1 VGVDVEEC
9 DPCVHEAP
17 EDLVASA
24 LELVDA
30 FLQLL
35 QPLHQRHAGLFS
47 FFLRGRHLIDEAH
60 ERRRPLAGAHL
71 RGRRHGRH
79 DVEQRGGRGRR
90 GGGGLGEEADH
101 LDLGG
106 AAAAAPEAEA
116 RGPEAVPGGG
126 GEPCELLACP
136 ALRPER
142 GGEARGVVA
151 ADCGEG
157 VGDVLLELEDGLLE
171 AAVRVSEAEEG
182 VEEAVGAG
190 GGGERGLGLGEAEE
204 VGEGGVEGV
213 DVGQA
218 GGDGGGVLR
227 PGPDG
232 ADVEVQVRQDRVG
245 PARQAHGTGVP
256 AGRHA
261 AEGLVVIIRRRRP
274 RRAQREGDGAR
285 EARRHCY
292 SGLLCRA
299 SVCVSPRV
307 CYLLPFY
314 KEKIETA
321 S

>member
-1 VGVDVEEC
+1 MWTLSSATLVC
-9 DPCVHEAP
+9 TR
-17 EDLVASA
+17 LVAAA

-47 FFLRGRHLIDEAH
+47 LFLRGRHLIDEAH

-79 DVEQRGGRGRR
+79 DVEQRGG
-90 GGGGLGEEADH
+90 LSEEADH

-106 AAAAAPEAEA
+106 AAAAPEAEA
-116 RGPEAVPGGG
+116 GGPGGG
-126 GEPCELLACP
+126 GELLAGP

-142 GGEARGVVA
+142 G
-151 ADCGEG
+151 GEG

-190 GGGERGLGLGEAEE
+190 GGGERGLGLGEVEE

-218 GGDGGGVLR
+218 GGGVLR

-232 ADVEVQVRQDRVG
+232 ADVQVRQDRVG

-261 AEGLVVIIRRRRP
+261 
-274 RRAQREGDGAR
+274 
-285 EARRHCY
+285 
-292 SGLLCRA
+292 
-299 SVCVSPRV
+299 
-307 CYLLPFY
+307 
-314 KEKIETA
+314 
-321 S
+321 